1 MSIIIEESKEIVK
14 KIDFTQLRNKKILVT
29 GASGLIGVYLV
40 SCLKQVSKT
49 ENIKIFVWVQ
59 NDIDSIFTEIF
70 DGCTIIKSDITDYSN
85 FLLLPEFDCII
96 HASGYGQPDK
106 FMFDKIKTISLN
118 TTSTIELLKKLNKNG
133 KFLFVSTSELYS
145 GINEENINETQIGL
159 TNTNHPRACYIEGKR
174 CGESICNVYKEK
186 GYDIKIIRLSLA
198 YGPGTKKNDKR
209 VLNSLIQKGLNEE
222 KIKLL
227 DNGDAIRTYCYITDV
242 IEMFW
247 NIFLF
252 GKDVIYNVGGKSV
265 TSIYDLSI
273 LIGKKLGKYV
283 EIPNEING
291 QIGNPKI
298 VNVSIEK
305 YINEF
310 KKNNF
315 IELEE
320 GLEKTINWQK
330 KLYNE

>member
-49 ENIKIFVWVQ
+49 ENIEIFVWVQ

-96 HASGYGQPDK
+96 HAAGYGQPDK